1 MKQFINDMINLTEG
15 QKLIKYW
22 WLWAGAIIIVLS
34 IRIYSKVS
42 YKKQWDK
49 AKSVLFKDSYP
60 RAEAGKRQNRT
71 HKDKHK

>member
-22 WLWAGAIIIVLS
+22 WLWAGAIIIILS

-49 AKSVLFKDSYP
+49 TKSVLFKDSSS
-60 RAEAGKRQNRT
+60 KIN
-71 HKDKHK
+71 HKLKDD